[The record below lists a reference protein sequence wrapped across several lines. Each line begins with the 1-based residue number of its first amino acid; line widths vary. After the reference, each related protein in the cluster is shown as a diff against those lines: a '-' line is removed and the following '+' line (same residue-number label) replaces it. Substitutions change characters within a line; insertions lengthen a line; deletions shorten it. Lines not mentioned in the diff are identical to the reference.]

1 MNKVLGVVLL
11 WAFAVFGQQ
20 ERIAIMH
27 TVDDGDSINVMNL
40 GYLTDRLRD
49 IGGQVLPKNRY
60 GIMTQQSIVDR
71 LGSQER
77 AEKECREA
85 TCIADLGR
93 KINADYIAQGR
104 IGRFAGKLTIK
115 VELYKV
121 SNSNLLASL
130 TGDSDDLK
138 GLLAVLNEK
147 APDIFK
153 KMPGVSD
160 GRVGPFVA
168 GGISGLESGTDY
180 VLDYEKLYLANF
192 ATEPPGAILSFNG
205 MPAANC
211 AKTPCSVELAE
222 GGVRVIAALDQ
233 HETADTVVLIKQNGQ
248 FVNIRLKSSFGV
260 LEVKPAYLENIG
272 RNESWNFAING
283 KFVSSWE
290 NKLSPG
296 KYSVKLS
303 HKCYEDISFDA
314 GINKDK
320 REVFEMAGNIK
331 PKLGGLVLSAE
342 KDDKPVSEPVF
353 VDGKE
358 VGETPYSGSVPV
370 CSDIKVGEEKV
381 NVKLEYKQTVRH
393 VHKVHL
399 NRVLADARDGKKYR
413 VAKIGS
419 QIWMAENL
427 NYDVNGS
434 KCHGNNPANCERYGR
449 LYDWKTA
456 MNICPAGWHLPSKT
470 EWEQLAEA
478 VGGEKVAGKRLKAR
492 SSWGNGGNGTDDYS
506 FSALPG
512 GYGLSDGTFYFI
524 GYLGNWWST
533 SEGSSDIVYIQTMHY
548 EYEDAYWGNSVK
560 SNLYNVRCLQDA
572 HSPIALEVSQPLVD
586 TVPVV
591 VLPPAGTIGGLLYE
605 PSVASGDGDEEDW
618 EEGKDGKRKVFSWG
632 LRFGLNASH
641 LYAEYE
647 NSYYHGSGTYKS
659 TPGFQLGLVF
669 DWALTERFHIQ
680 PGIMYIQKGTED
692 NTFSY
697 IEIPLL
703 PISLKFSSLRIN
715 AGPYLGIGDRPDLG
729 LSVGFGFDIGR
740 FYMGMFYDHGL
751 TESYYYE
758 DYYSNYSSLRAYNRT
773 LGFDFGVNL

>member
-1 MNKVLGVVLL
+1 MSKLL
-11 WAFAVFGQQ
+11 FIPLLFALAAYGQQ

-49 IGGQVLPKNRY
+49 IGAQVLPKNRY

-104 IGRFAGKLTIK
+104 IGRFSGKLTIK

-180 VLDYEKLYLANF
+180 VLDYEKHYLASF

-205 MPAANC
+205 VPAASC
-211 AKTPCSVELAE
+211 LKTPCSVELAE
-222 GGVRVIAALDQ
+222 GGVRVIAVLDQ

-248 FVNIRLKSSFGV
+248 SINIRLKSSFGV
-260 LEVKPAYLENIG
+260 LEVKPAYLEGIG
-272 RNESWNFAING
+272 RNEAWNFAING
-283 KFVSSWE
+283 KLVSSWE
-290 NKLSPG
+290 NRLSPG
-296 KYSVKLS
+296 KYNVKLS
-303 HKCYEDISFDA
+303 HRCYEDISFDA

-320 REVFEMAGNIK
+320 REVFEMGSHVK

-353 VDGKE
+353 VDGKQ
-358 VGETPYSGSVPV
+358 VGETPFSGSVHV

-381 NVKLEYKQTVRH
+381 AVKLEYKQTVRH
-393 VHKVHL
+393 VHKVGFAVTSEPVAKKDCEKTFNMNEL
-399 NRVLADARDGKKYR
+399 VLKVEKEFPKLLKDCSAALAKNIALAASPFGKKTELKEPK
-413 VAKIGS
+413 AFMMECAIEGIKQKLPLGS
-419 QIWMAENL
+419 EEYVRPVEGFLQNFLEASSAGGSL
-427 NYDVNGS
+427 DV
-434 KCHGNNPANCERYGR
+434 K
-449 LYDWKTA
+449 K
-456 MNICPAGWHLPSKT
+456 
-470 EWEQLAEA
+470 
-478 VGGEKVAGKRLKAR
+478 
-492 SSWGNGGNGTDDYS
+492 
-506 FSALPG
+506 
-512 GYGLSDGTFYFI
+512 LSG
-524 GYLGNWWST
+524 
-533 SEGSSDIVYIQTMHY
+533 
-548 EYEDAYWGNSVK
+548 A
-560 SNLYNVRCLQDA
+560 
-572 HSPIALEVSQPLVD
+572 
-586 TVPVV
+586 
-591 VLPPAGTIGGLLYE
+591 IGGMDMVGLLGGIRKLAAEDDCAVDEPYE
-605 PSVASGDGDEEDW
+605 PSVAAGGEAGGA
-618 EEGKDGKRKVFSWG
+618 EGKESKRRWSLG
-632 LRFGLNASH
+632 LRAGWNASH

-647 NSYYHGSGTYKS
+647 NSYTSASGTYGS
-659 TPGFQLGLVF
+659 SDGLQVGLLF
-669 DWALTERFHIQ
+669 DWALNDWFHLQ
-680 PGIMYIQKGTED
+680 PGIMYFQKVVED
-692 NTFSY
+692 KEKTYY

-703 PISLKFSSLRIN
+703 LSLKFSALRIN
-715 AGPYLGIGDRPDLG
+715 AGPYFGIRVFERSLDVINHASLFDFG
-729 LSVGFGFDIGR
+729 LSTGFGFDIWKLYIGV
-740 FYMGMFYDHGL
+740 FYDYGL
-751 TESYYYE
+751 AEAYGY
-758 DYYSNYSSLRAYNRT
+758 NYHEKGNNININHSLKGYNRT
-773 LGFDFGVNL
+773 LGFNLGVNL